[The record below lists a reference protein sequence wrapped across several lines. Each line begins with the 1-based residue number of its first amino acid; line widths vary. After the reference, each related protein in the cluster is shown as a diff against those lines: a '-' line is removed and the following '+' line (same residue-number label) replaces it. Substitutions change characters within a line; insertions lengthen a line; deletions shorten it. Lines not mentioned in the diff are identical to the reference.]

1 MNIFLLRFMIVF
13 SILWALISLVV
24 LVWSVVA
31 MVKEK
36 RDIGE
41 IIFWVFLVFV
51 TCAIAIPFMPVNQL
65 KKEEYV

>member
-1 MNIFLLRFMIVF
+1 MNMFLLRFMIVF

-41 IIFWVFLVFV
+41 IIF
-51 TCAIAIPFMPVNQL
+51 
-65 KKEEYV
+65 

>member
-1 MNIFLLRFMIVF
+1 MNMFLLRFMIVF

-51 TCAIAIPFMPVNQL
+51 TCAITIPFMPVNQL